1 MTPAAPKSHGNGGF
15 TILEVV
21 LAMGI
26 LVIGMTVLISL
37 LTFGAALSR
46 TAAMRTAAAGAI
58 ESVLADLEESMFP
71 LDADGEVGEPLPIVD
86 REVPT
91 ASGVV
96 YSATAEQNPDRPV
109 EYRVDVDMR
118 WKSRGVQRARRFTTI
133 MLREIPFGERMRRQF
148 VEGSLHA
155 PAPARAPAP
164 VDGETA
170 GDAR

>member
-1 MTPAAPKSHGNGGF
+1 MTPAVSKAPGNAGF

-46 TAAMRTAAAGAI
+46 TAAMRTAASAAI

-71 LDADGEVGEPLPIVD
+71 LGEDGEAGEPLPIVD
-86 REVPT
+86 REVP
-91 ASGVV
+91 AAPAVL
-96 YSATAEQNPDRPV
+96 YSATAEPNPDRPL
-109 EYRVDVDMR
+109 EYRVDVDMK
-118 WKSRGVQRARRFTTI
+118 WKSSGVQRTRRFTTI

-148 VEGSLHA
+148 VERSL
-155 PAPARAPAP
+155 PAPAK
-164 VDGETA
+164 VETA
-170 GDAR
+170 R

>member
-1 MTPAAPKSHGNGGF
+1 MTPAAHTAHPKAGF

-46 TAAMRTAAAGAI
+46 TAAMRTAAAASI
-58 ESVLADLEESMFP
+58 EAVLADLEESMFP
-71 LDADGEVGEPLPIVD
+71 LDENGDAGEPLPIVD

-91 ASGVV
+91 SPDVL
-96 YSATAEQNPDRPV
+96 YSAMAEPNPDRPR

-118 WKSRGVQRARRFTTI
+118 WKSSGVQRKRRFTTI
-133 MLREIPFGERMRRQF
+133 VLREIPFGERMRRLF
-148 VEGSLHA
+148 VEGGVPVSA
-155 PAPARAPAP
+155 SARI
-164 VDGETA
+164 ES
-170 GDAR
+170 AR